1 MNYAVFL
8 HPFVVRYLD
17 NLSKSERRKCYRSLK
32 ELSHDPRKPRAGCD
46 IKKMSNKEDFYR
58 LRTGGHRFL
67 YVIKENEVFVEEGF
81 KREKG
86 Y

>member
-32 ELSHDPRKPRAGCD
+32 EL
-46 IKKMSNKEDFYR
+46 
-58 LRTGGHRFL
+58 RTGGHKFL